1 MTGLKMESMM
11 KVLRKDGKRKKEPMR
26 KNGIGG

>member
-11 KVLRKDGKRKKEPMR
+11 KVLRKTGKEKRADEE
-26 KNGIGG
+26 NGIGG